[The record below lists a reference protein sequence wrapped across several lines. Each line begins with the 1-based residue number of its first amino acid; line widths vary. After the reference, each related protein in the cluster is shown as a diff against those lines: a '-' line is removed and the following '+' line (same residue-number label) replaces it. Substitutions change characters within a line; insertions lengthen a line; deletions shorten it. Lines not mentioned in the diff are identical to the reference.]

1 MILISLVKC
10 FGDNEFKELLRA
22 GFLFSEKYYI
32 QMIFFVTELAYFIC
46 KFCNFFFSSNGII
59 FTDSFQKVF
68 HFSNENTFFFL
79 MCFWWILVS
88 TCFPVL
94 MFLFKE

>member
-68 HFSNENTFFFL
+68 HFSNENTFFFFNVL
-79 MCFWWILVS
+79 LVDS
-88 TCFPVL
+88 SQY
-94 MFLFKE
+94 MFSCAYVFI